1 MIVQILPISWN
12 EVVEVCVAQK
22 FRGSFFQ
29 DHGAHN
35 QKPKW
40 PWYTVSKTKM
50 AFVTTVKD
58 QNGIQKYII
67 DKKYIIDQMLF
78 HFLTCLHGVTP

>member
-67 DKKYIIDQMLF
+67 DQMLF

>member
-1 MIVQILPISWN
+1 
-12 EVVEVCVAQK
+12 
-22 FRGSFFQ
+22 
-29 DHGAHN
+29 
-35 QKPKW
+35 
-40 PWYTVSKTKM
+40 M